1 MKPSRTKRL
10 DSVALPAALAA
21 CLGAMLLLRGEP
33 NALAAIQERGEYL
46 VVAGAN
52 GRGDDHVLWI
62 LDTRAEE
69 LVAAG
74 WDNATKTMKGFG
86 TRDINQDL
94 ALVQQRR

>member
-1 MKPSRTKRL
+1 MKASRSRRF
-10 DSVALPAALAA
+10 DHVALPAALAA
-21 CLGAMLLLRGEP
+21 GLGAMLLLRGET
-33 NALAAIQERGEYL
+33 NVQAAMQERGDYL

-52 GRGDDHVLWI
+52 GQGDDQVLWI

-74 WDNATKTMKGFG
+74 WDNASRAMKGFG